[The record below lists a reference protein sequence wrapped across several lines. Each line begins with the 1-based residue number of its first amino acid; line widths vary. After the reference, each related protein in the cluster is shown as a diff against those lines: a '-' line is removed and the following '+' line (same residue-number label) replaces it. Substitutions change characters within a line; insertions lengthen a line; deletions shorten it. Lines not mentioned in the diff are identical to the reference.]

1 MVSPLARRTAV
12 NYLVE
17 QGKCSQRCASRL
29 VGISRTVVRYDTRKA
44 KDDKELIERLREL
57 AHRHQRYG
65 YRRISNMLE
74 QEGQRV
80 NHKRVYRLW
89 HREGLGLRIHKPGKK
104 IARTKGEMQRAQHP
118 NHVWSYDFMDDETV
132 KGAQLRILNVLD
144 EFSRECLAIRVGRSI
159 TSQEVIE
166 VLEYLSLTRGMAEY
180 IRSDNGP
187 EFVAKAVS
195 EWLEKRGSKTIF
207 IHPGSPWENSY
218 IESFNGK
225 LRDECLNMEIFDS
238 VEQAGIVLENWR
250 QEYNN
255 FRPHSALAGLSP
267 LHYARRYQENLKL
280 EAITT

>member
-17 QGKCSQRCASRL
+17 QGNCSQRHASRL
-29 VGISRTVVRYDTRKA
+29 VGISRTVVRYNARKA
-44 KDDKELIERLREL
+44 KDNKELIDQMREL
-57 AHRHQRYG
+57 AHRYPRYG
-65 YRRISNMLE
+65 YRRITSMLE
-74 QEGQRV
+74 QEGKSV

-89 HREGLGLRIHKPGKK
+89 HSEGLVIRKHKSGKK
-104 IARTKGEMQRAQHP
+104 IARTKGEMQRAEYP

-132 KGAQLRILNVLD
+132 KCTSIRILNVLD
-144 EFSRECLAIRVGRSI
+144 EFTRECLAIRVGRSI

-166 VLEYLSLTRGMAEY
+166 VLEYLFLTRGMAAY

-195 EWLEKRGSKTIF
+195 EWLDKRGAKTIF

-238 VEQAGIVLENWR
+238 VEQASILLENWR

-255 FRPHSALAGLSP
+255 FRPHSACGGLSP
-267 LHYARRYQENLKL
+267 SNYARRYRETLKL